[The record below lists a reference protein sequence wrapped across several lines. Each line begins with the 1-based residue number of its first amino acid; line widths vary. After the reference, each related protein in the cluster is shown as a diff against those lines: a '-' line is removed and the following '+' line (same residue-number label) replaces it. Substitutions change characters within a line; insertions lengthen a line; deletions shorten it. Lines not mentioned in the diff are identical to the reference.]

1 MGTATFACEG
11 FLGRDGNRERRRSL
25 FRIEGI
31 LRLNRSVVAVIAF
44 LILAAIY
51 ATGTL

>member
-31 LRLNRSVVAVIAF
+31 LRLNRSGLVVVA
-44 LILAAIY
+44 LPILAAIY
-51 ATGTL
+51 ATCTL